1 MIPNQLWQVD
11 ITHTSDF
18 GKLKYGHVTI
28 DTFSGFLVATAYT
41 REATENEISH
51 CLHCFSI
58 LGVPNQIKTDNGTG
72 YCSQAFETFCG
83 QFNITYITGI
93 ACNSQGQSIEKQVL
107 WNFKT
112 VYKIK
117 RGEM

>member
-1 MIPNQLWQVD
+1 MNVIH
-11 ITHTSDF
+11 ISDF
-18 GKLKYGHVTI
+18 GKLKYVHVTI

-72 YCSQAFETFCG
+72 YYSQAFEMFC
-83 QFNITYITGI
+83 
-93 ACNSQGQSIEKQVL
+93 
-107 WNFKT
+107 
-112 VYKIK
+112 
-117 RGEM
+117 R